1 MTESRTYASNRH
13 SLRHDGKRYGL
24 GDAVP
29 LTEDQA
35 KPLLASGA
43 VTDVTAVADA
53 QQAFTPADSAEGV
66 ATVAAD
72 PDPTDDDAFADP
84 LEGKD
89 TEAVA
94 GESAG
99 DAAQKAAPAASDPPA
114 VRGKKKAR

>member
-1 MTESRTYASNRH
+1 MDKKIDCIALEPLKVGTATV
-13 SLRHDGKRYGL
+13 
-24 GDAVP
+24 VP
-29 LTEDQA
+29 G
-35 KPLLASGA
+35 KPLQLSEAEYAEQAAAGRVALDRGA
-43 VTDVTAVADA
+43 
-53 QQAFTPADSAEGV
+53 AFTPADASEGV